1 MQNFLKLF
9 LASSFFFGGESS
21 KNMNQNFVVA
31 EVMIKFI
38 PYTIVEE
45 RQGMGIG
52 LMFFI
57 SGHGETSHQVQK
69 DHS

>member
-1 MQNFLKLF
+1 
-9 LASSFFFGGESS
+9 
-21 KNMNQNFVVA
+21 MNQNSVVA
-31 EVMIKFI
+31 EVMIKFVL
-38 PYTIVEE
+38 YTIVEE
-45 RQGMGIG
+45 RQGIGMG